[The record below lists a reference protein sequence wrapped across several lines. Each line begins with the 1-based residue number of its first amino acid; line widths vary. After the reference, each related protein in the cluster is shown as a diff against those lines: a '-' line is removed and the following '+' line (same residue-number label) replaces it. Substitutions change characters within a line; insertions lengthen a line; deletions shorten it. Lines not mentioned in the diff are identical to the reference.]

1 MVDFNR
7 LGLEGPAWSEQL
19 CVRGEDDK
27 AENDSLCRWQAGG
40 EGRAEDRETGMWGH
54 S

>member
-7 LGLEGPAWSEQL
+7 LGLEEPAWSEQL
-19 CVRGEDDK
+19 CVRGEADK

-40 EGRAEDRETGMWGH
+40 EDRETGMQGH